1 MIRNEVKEQMM
12 KKEKRKMNK
21 RETKDGEGD
30 SIIII
35 IAIIHTRFLLESFW
49 CFLAFIQL
57 ERKKGHEKVKKKKKK
72 KPKRRSKE

>member
-30 SIIII
+30 SIIIII

-57 ERKKGHEKVKKKKKK
+57 ERKKGHEKVKKKEETEKK
-72 KPKRRSKE
+72 E